1 MTVAVLSD
9 IHSNHLALEAC
20 IREALRRGTE
30 RFLFLGDF
38 ISDFA
43 YPRKTL
49 ELLYGLNRKFPC
61 RFLRGNREE
70 YMTGY
75 RASGAVGWKDGSAS
89 GALLYT
95 YENLTEADLD
105 WFEAL
110 DFRGNI
116 RRDEWF
122 PGNPPLAYCH
132 GSSRKS
138 GGRLT
143 EGDPETLEMLDEIE
157 APLVLCGHIH
167 TQVSYPVET
176 ASRGEK
182 RVVNPGSV
190 GQPNGAAQK
199 AQMALLFAEGDRWR
213 EEFLTVPYDAEAAVG
228 ELEAAGLF
236 ARAPV
241 WTQLVRHELLTG
253 ENKFDQVLN
262 RSLELCRLDTGK
274 VVWPDIPEPYWEQA
288 AAEAGVR

>member
-20 IREALRRGTE
+20 IREARRRGAE

-43 YPRKTL
+43 YPQKTL
-49 ELLYGLNRKFPC
+49 ERLRELDRRYDC

-105 WFEAL
+105 WFETL

-132 GSSRKS
+132 GSFRKS
-138 GGRLT
+138 NGRLP
-143 EGDPETLEMLDEIE
+143 EGDPETLEMLAGIE
-157 APLVLCGHIH
+157 APLILCGHIH

-176 ASRGEK
+176 ASRGGK

-190 GQPNGAAQK
+190 GQPNGVAQK

-241 WTQLVRHELLTG
+241 WSRLVRHELLTG

-274 VVWPDIPEPYWEQA
+274 AVWPDIPEAYWEQA
-288 AAEAGVR
+288 AVEAGVR